1 MFLKEY
7 FGKMILKKK
16 STDYKN
22 MKKYQ
27 AGNEFDVNVLDVYT
41 KYTDGHAKF
50 SINYSEEI

>member
-7 FGKMILKKK
+7 FGKMILKK

-27 AGNEFDVNVLDVYT
+27 VGNEFDVNVLDVCT